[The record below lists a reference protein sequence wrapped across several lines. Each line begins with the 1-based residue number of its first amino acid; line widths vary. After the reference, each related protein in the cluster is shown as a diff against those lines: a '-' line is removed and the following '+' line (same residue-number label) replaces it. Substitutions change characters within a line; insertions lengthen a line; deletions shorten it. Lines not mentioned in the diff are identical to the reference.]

1 MSIDPPVDPRG
12 PRFSAWLTTVV
23 LAVVLVTGWW
33 PLLLI
38 QTVIF
43 AVGAFISLRFSP
55 YGLLYRYVVAPRLS
69 PSAEREETPPLRFA
83 QGVGFG
89 FALVGTVGFV
99 TGVTW
104 LGVLATAF
112 ALIAAL
118 LNAAFGYCLG
128 CQMYLLIQRF
138 RPQIAK

>member
-1 MSIDPPVDPRG
+1 VSIDPPVDPRG

-23 LAVVLVTGWW
+23 LAVVLVTNWW

-38 QTVIF
+38 QTAIF
-43 AVGAFISLRFSP
+43 AIGAFGSLRFSP
-55 YGLLYRYVVAPRLS
+55 YGLLFRYAVAPRLS
-69 PSAEREETPPLRFA
+69 PSTEREPTPPLRFA

-99 TGVTW
+99 SGLTW
-104 LGVLATAF
+104 LGVVATAF
-112 ALIAAL
+112 ALVAAL

-138 RPQIAK
+138 RPQTAR